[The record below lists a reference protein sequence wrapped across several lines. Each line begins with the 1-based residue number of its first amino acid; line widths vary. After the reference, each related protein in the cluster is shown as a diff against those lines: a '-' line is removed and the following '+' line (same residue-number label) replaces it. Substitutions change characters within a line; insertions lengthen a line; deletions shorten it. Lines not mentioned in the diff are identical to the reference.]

1 MWKDIKQRVVSSSW
15 IQKGMALGRGG
26 ASGHQERFREPLQ
39 VSEHEGRGS
48 WRRHRG
54 GLGGLWP
61 KSHIQTRR

>member
-39 VSEHEGRGS
+39 VSELRKG
-48 WRRHRG
+48 
-54 GLGGLWP
+54 
-61 KSHIQTRR
+61 KQ